1 MSLMPVVLFLLGVI
15 ILIGAWRLGNPS
27 NTSPE
32 LIAALKGV
40 AGVKRE
46 ISYLRT
52 ELQETETRIEEHEKL
67 IQEREILNQRTAE
80 LVRTENED
88 IKETIRNIKTQEYMQ
103 DQALSP
109 WAEER
114 HIQPYE
120 VKAEKEVQEEVDKKV
135 EIESENV
142 LKSNPRVFPDKY
154 RWVIEL
160 HEQGWSTLEIAGHL
174 AISQDAVNMVLKT
187 YPRGGQI

>member
-1 MSLMPVVLFLLGVI
+1 MSFMPMVLFLLGVI

-46 ISYLRT
+46 ISYIRT
-52 ELQETETRIEEHEKL
+52 ELRETEARIEEHEKL
-67 IQEREILNQRTAE
+67 IQEREVLNQKTAE
-80 LVRTENED
+80 LVQTENEQ
-88 IKETIRNIKTQEYMQ
+88 IKETITNIKTQEYMQ
-103 DQALSP
+103 KQSFAP
-109 WAEER
+109 WVEER
-114 HIQPYE
+114 QVQPYE
-120 VKAEKEVQEEVDKKV
+120 LQVEKDAEKEAEV
-135 EIESENV
+135 ESENPP
-142 LKSNPRVFPDKY
+142 KSNPRVFPDKY

-174 AISQDAVNMVLKT
+174 AISQDAVNMILKT

>member
-1 MSLMPVVLFLLGVI
+1 MPVVLFLLGVI

-52 ELQETETRIEEHEKL
+52 ELQETEARIEEHEKI
-67 IQEREILNQRTAE
+67 IQEREFLNQRTAE
-80 LVRTENED
+80 LVRTENEE
-88 IKETIRNIKTQEYMQ
+88 IKETIKNIKTQEYMQ
-103 DQALSP
+103 DQAFTP

-114 HIQPYE
+114 QVQPYE

-142 LKSNPRVFPDKY
+142 LKSNLRVFPDKY